1 MLTLYEPAGHA
12 TAALVLAHGA
22 GAGRQSRFM
31 VHVGNAMARRGFV
44 VITFDF
50 PYVVEGRRAPDRA
63 PVLEASWRATLAE
76 VRGRSELSSLR
87 LFIGGK
93 SMGGR
98 MASHIAAQGVD
109 GIDGLVFLGY
119 PLHPPGRPQQRRD
132 AHLVSIR
139 EPMLFVQGE
148 RDQLGTSDEIR
159 TLLSRLNRHSSL
171 HEIAGGDHSFAVARS
186 SGRSPESVYE
196 EVAGAVETW
205 VIGRVSKRRT

>member
-1 MLTLYEPAGHA
+1 MYEPAGHA
-12 TAALVLAHGA
+12 IAALILAHGA

-31 VHVGNAMARRGFV
+31 VQAGNAIARRGLL

-50 PYVVEGRRAPDRA
+50 PYVVEGRKMPDRA

-76 VRGRSELSSLR
+76 VRGRSELSGLG

-98 MASHIAAQGVD
+98 MASHVAAQGVH

-132 AHLVSIR
+132 AHLLEVR

-148 RDQLGTSDEIR
+148 RDRFGTSEEIR
-159 TLLSRLNRHSSL
+159 TLLPRLNRQSSL
-171 HEIAGGDHSFAVARS
+171 HAIAGADHSFAVARS
-186 SGRSPESVYE
+186 SGRSPDSVYE
-196 EVAGAVETW
+196 EVGGAVEAW
-205 VIGRVSKRRT
+205 VLERKTQKRKT